1 MADTEPLDDT
11 ESLVKP
17 RTKKDR
23 SPAQIA
29 AFEKMKLAKH
39 ATIKTVDPTRKA
51 VLAMVRE
58 KLNGPPK
65 SAAPIESDSEEEVIS
80 AVEEPKKASSK
91 AKKAPNVVEAVI
103 KPAKASKIP
112 PLPVEDSSSEEEI
125 IVIKKRKKP
134 KKKTIIIEESSDE
147 EEETP
152 QAVAPPKPPT
162 RVERDTK
169 TQQNKASRFKVTP
182 ADIKPVQSVCYFAD

>member
-1 MADTEPLDDT
+1 MASASADESLDNT

-39 ATIKTVDPTRKA
+39 ATITNIDPTRKA

-65 SAAPIESDSEEEVIS
+65 SAAPIESDSEEEVVS

-91 AKKAPNVVEAVI
+91 ASKAPKVVEAVI
-103 KPAKASKIP
+103 KPVKASKIP

-147 EEETP
+147 EEE
-152 QAVAPPKPPT
+152 APLPSKPAQ
-162 RVERDTK
+162 RVGRDTK